1 MSWPRDTLCNKF
13 FTLLAEFV
21 PELVELRVVGPARV
35 VRELVEHGVE
45 HLLVGDEVEV
55 AAVAPE
61 PQLHLDAPVDVE
73 PQQPRVL
80 RRELGE
86 DLDAPLA
93 AAHDGLD
100 LLGDAV
106 EERARGG
113 LLGLPLERPDLPHL
127 VQVAHLHRRRRSG
140 GRAI

>member
-1 MSWPRDTLCNKF
+1 MGPTC
-13 FTLLAEFV
+13 
-21 PELVELRVVGPARV
+21 VVC
-35 VRELVEHGVE
+35 ELVEHGVE

-55 AAVAPE
+55 PAVAPE

-80 RRELGE
+80 GRELGE

-106 EERARGG
+106 EERAGG
-113 LLGLPLERPDLPHL
+113 RLLGLPLERPDLPHL
-127 VQVAHLHRRRRSG
+127 VQVAHLHGRRRG
-140 GRAI
+140 